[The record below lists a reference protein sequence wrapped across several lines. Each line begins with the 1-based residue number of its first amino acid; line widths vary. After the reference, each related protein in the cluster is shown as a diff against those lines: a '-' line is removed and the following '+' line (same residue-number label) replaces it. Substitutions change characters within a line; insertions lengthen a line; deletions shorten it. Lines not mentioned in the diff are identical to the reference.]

1 MRHLYFII
9 TFSLLVVSCKDDT
22 KTNKSVDE
30 IKTEASSTSSPKTNT
45 SKNKTN
51 NSSIQKYLNNFKS
64 LEDTSNG
71 NPIDN
76 FMAAANENN
85 AKIIVLTK
93 ENVTSSFAKAKDYK
107 HAYLIVKNHT
117 IVTIPDFTDCKPS
130 GSWGTCMPMGIGY
143 IKKGAMQPKEDYINN
158 IIGRPNKDQKLV
170 LIN

>member
-1 MRHLYFII
+1 MKHLYFII
-9 TFSLLVVSCKDDT
+9 TLTLLVSCKDDV
-22 KTNKSVDE
+22 KTNETIEKVE
-30 IKTEASSTSSPKTNT
+30 KTEVSSASSPKTNT

-85 AKIIVLTK
+85 AKVIVLTK
-93 ENVTSSFAKAKDYK
+93 ENVTSSFTKAKDYK

-117 IVTIPDFTDCKPS
+117 IVTIPNFIDCKPS